1 MANQSLNHKNIFQ
14 KKKKIFLSKLTILF
28 RLYKSALYLRLF
40 EEKLSK
46 EYHPANQMQCPVHFC
61 IGQEAVPSALK
72 LILKKNDYV
81 FSHHRSH
88 GYFYSKSLPLQKL
101 VSELYGKKGGA
112 KAGFAGSQDISYP
125 KGNFFSGAILA
136 GAIGVAVGKAL
147 DMKLNNKTNVVIA
160 GFGESACDVGLFWE
174 AINFSNLKKLP
185 ILFIC
190 ENNNYSVFSPQNK
203 RQSGHDIFQKV
214 QKFSLRTNSF
224 QVDGNNIDLVYR
236 TIKKLIKL
244 IKKKQGPFFLETI
257 TYRISPHYG
266 PNSDLDVGYRS
277 ERELNKW
284 INKCPIK
291 NLENFLINKKY
302 LSRAKIADIQNK
314 YSREIKS
321 YIDNAKK
328 DKFLSAKNLEK
339 FNYDFNSF
347 EKIKIKKISPPNY
360 NLSVNSDKIIG
371 Y

>member
-1 MANQSLNHKNIFQ
+1 L
-14 KKKKIFLSKLTILF
+14 KKEKFLSQLRTLF
-28 RLYKSALYLRLF
+28 RLYKAAIYLRLF

-72 LILKKNDYV
+72 LLLKKKDYV

-112 KAGFAGSQDISYP
+112 NSGFAGSQDISYP
-125 KGNFFSGAILA
+125 KGNFFSGAILS

-147 DMKLNNKTNVVIA
+147 DMKLNSKNNVVIA

-174 AINFSNLKKLP
+174 AINFSNLRKLP

-203 RQSGHDIFQKV
+203 RQSGYDIFQKV
-214 QKFSLRTNSF
+214 QKFSLRSNSF
-224 QVDGNNIDLVYR
+224 QIDGNNIDLVYR

-244 IKKKQGPFFLETI
+244 IKKKKGPFFL
-257 TYRISPHYG
+257 
-266 PNSDLDVGYRS
+266 
-277 ERELNKW
+277 
-284 INKCPIK
+284 
-291 NLENFLINKKY
+291 
-302 LSRAKIADIQNK
+302 
-314 YSREIKS
+314 
-321 YIDNAKK
+321 
-328 DKFLSAKNLEK
+328 
-339 FNYDFNSF
+339 
-347 EKIKIKKISPPNY
+347 
-360 NLSVNSDKIIG
+360 
-371 Y
+371 

>member
-1 MANQSLNHKNIFQ
+1 MVNQNLNHENIFKI
-14 KKKKIFLSKLTILF
+14 KKNTFLSKSNILLK
-28 RLYKSALYLRLF
+28 LYKTAVYLRLF
-40 EEKLSK
+40 EEKLAK
-46 EYHPANQMQCPVHFC
+46 EYHPANQMRCPVHFC
-61 IGQEAVPSALK
+61 VGQESVPSALK

-112 KAGFAGSQDISYP
+112 NAGFAGSQDISYP

-136 GAIGVAVGKAL
+136 GAIGIAVGKAL
-147 DMKLNNKTNVVIA
+147 DIKLNKKKNVVIA

-174 AINFSNLKKLP
+174 SVNFANLKRLP

-203 RQSGHDIFQKV
+203 RQSGHNIFKKV
-214 QKFSLRTNSF
+214 QSFNLKLNSF
-224 QVDGNNIDLVYR
+224 QINGNNIDLVYR

-244 IKKKQGPFFLETI
+244 IKKNQGPFFLETI
-257 TYRISPHYG
+257 TYRISAHYG

-277 ERELNKW
+277 KNELIKW
-284 INKCPIK
+284 INNCPIK
-291 NLENFLINKKY
+291 NLENFLIQKKN
-302 LSRAKIADIQNK
+302 LTKSTIIKLNNQ
-314 YSREIKS
+314 YSKEIES
-321 YIDNAKK
+321 YINAAKK
-328 DKFLSAKNLEK
+328 DKFLKTKDLEK
-339 FNYDFNSF
+339 FNYDTEIFKEF
-347 EKIKIKKISPPNY
+347 KIKKLLPEYY
-360 NLSVNSDKIIG
+360 NLSANKEETIG